1 MKASSMWNKTRR
13 NGWNRP
19 RPAIRAGAVFACA
32 ILLAG
37 CSGGDGGGGEGGG
50 FLGFG
55 GGNEDDDL
63 VSTDFGQG
71 YVDGATTTIVAP
83 PGWEGDAGASGG
95 DGENEKKDDGGGGLF
110 GLGGGSKGDLSQ
122 VTEASV
128 SDVCPGSSC
137 TIDSM
142 DIDHPGW
149 GPTRVFTLVE
159 EGGDGIPNTA
169 LAAVDST
176 GEVKWTFVASL
187 SYASAWGFG
196 TDAPD
201 EAEALYV
208 TYNPG
213 RFNGIIA
220 LHPTED
226 GFLGLP
232 DGGYNPDYISDGLVQ
247 MDFYS
252 AELGELDDD
261 GVYEIHSFEYD
272 TSGGRSMATAIQY
285 KHFLTWTG
293 DGYEELR
300 PKERLN

>member
-1 MKASSMWNKTRR
+1 MRDTALTTRR
-13 NGWNRP
+13 GRVI
-19 RPAIRAGAVFACA
+19 AAMACA
-32 ILLAG
+32 ILLSG

-63 VSTDFGQG
+63 VSTDLGQG
-71 YVDGATTTIVAP
+71 YIDGATTTIVAP
-83 PGWEGDAGASGG
+83 PGWDGDAGASGG

-149 GPTRVFTLVE
+149 GPTRVFSLVE

-176 GEVKWTFVASL
+176 GEVKWTFVGPF

-213 RFNGIIA
+213 RWDGVIA

-226 GFLGLP
+226 GFHELP
-232 DGGYNPDYISDGLVQ
+232 DGGGNGGYDDNGPMFLYNAFEWPRMGWVMALSPETKLKVHDGFGVAHIWASYLLYVLFFLHIAGALKHQ
-247 MDFYS
+247 FLDGDR
-252 AELGELDDD
+252 ELQRML
-261 GVYEIHSFEYD
+261 
-272 TSGGRSMATAIQY
+272 
-285 KHFLTWTG
+285 
-293 DGYEELR
+293 
-300 PKERLN
+300 P

>member
-13 NGWNRP
+13 NGRNRP

-37 CSGGDGGGGEGGG
+37 CSGGGDGGDGGGGG

-55 GGNEDDDL
+55 GDDGGEL
-63 VSTDFGQG
+63 VATDIGQG

-83 PGWEGDAGASGG
+83 PGWDGDAGASGG
-95 DGENEKKDDGGGGLF
+95 DDENEKKDDGGGGLF

-159 EGGDGIPNTA
+159 EGGDGILNTA

-176 GEVKWTFVASL
+176 GEVKWTFVGPF
-187 SYASAWGFG
+187 SYAEAWGFG

-213 RFNGIIA
+213 RWDGVIA

-226 GFLGLP
+226 GFRELP
-232 DGGYNPDYISDGLVQ
+232 DGGGNGGYDDNGPMFLYNAAV
-247 MDFYS
+247 
-252 AELGELDDD
+252 GELDDD
-261 GVYEIHSFEYD
+261 GVYELLSFEND
-272 TSGGRSMATAIQY
+272 ISGGRSMANAIQY